1 MPFAVLFAIFA
12 LALDLLHSVTRDR
25 RHLAFEVIVL
35 RQQVRV
41 YQRQATRAPLSWP
54 FTLSGVTFWQSA

>member
-25 RHLAFEVIVL
+25 R
-35 RQQVRV
+35 
-41 YQRQATRAPLSWP
+41 LSWP